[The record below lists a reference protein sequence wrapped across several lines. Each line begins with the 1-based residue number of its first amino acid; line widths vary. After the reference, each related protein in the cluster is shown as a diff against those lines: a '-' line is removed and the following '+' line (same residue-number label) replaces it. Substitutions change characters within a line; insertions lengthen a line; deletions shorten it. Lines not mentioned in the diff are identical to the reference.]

1 MRLTNEKKTKKLLS
15 EGQLNAYQ
23 TNFQELYTLVL
34 QDKNQSY
41 EVLTPKQNNQIMEAI
56 LSLEIDTLLEITK
69 SICLQVEKQKKLNEL
84 IDQKKKEQ

>member
-56 LSLEIDTLLEITK
+56 LSLEIDTLLEITT
-69 SICLQVEKQKKLNEL
+69 SICLQVEKQKKLDEL
-84 IDQKKKEQ
+84 IGQKKKEQ

>member
-1 MRLTNEKKTKKLLS
+1 MRLTHEKKTKKLLS
-15 EGQLNAYQ
+15 AGQLNAYQ

-41 EVLTPKQNNQIMEAI
+41 EVLTPKQKNQIMEAI

-69 SICLQVEKQKKLNEL
+69 SICLQVEKLKKLDEL
-84 IDQKKKEQ
+84 IGQKKKEQ

>member
-56 LSLEIDTLLEITK
+56 LSLEIDTLLEITT